1 VPVPAAVPDQL
12 RRRPFLG
19 TTATSAGLST
29 RARLRSSPWRR
40 LFPDVYVHADVE
52 LTHELRVRAAVLR
65 HPDAVV
71 SGRSAAVLWGVP
83 MAGPD
88 DDVELTSFP
97 GAHPVRTAGI
107 RMRRADLEEREALR
121 HDGMWVT
128 SPEATAIELAGGPDV
143 DEAVA
148 AVDQL
153 VVLGGADLTVV
164 RRLADAALGPGCR
177 RARRACALADGLAQS
192 PQETRLRLLMRRG
205 GLLAPVAQHRVVHG
219 GRFVADVDFGWPAHR
234 VAVEYDG
241 LWHAEPGQ
249 FAKDRQR
256 LNRLTAAG
264 WRVVFVTAAD
274 LYRPDQLVARIA
286 AALGPAVVR

>member
-19 TTATSAGLST
+19 TTATSAGLTT

-52 LTHELRVRAAVLR
+52 LTH
-65 HPDAVV
+65 D
-71 SGRSAAVLWGVP
+71 LWGVP

-121 HDGMWVT
+121 HDGMWVS
-128 SPEATAIELAGGPDV
+128 SPEATAVELAGGPDV

-205 GLLAPVAQHRVVHG
+205 GLPAPVAQHRVVHG

>member
-1 VPVPAAVPDQL
+1 MPVPAVVPDQL
-12 RRRPFLG
+12 RRGPFLG
-19 TTATSAGLST
+19 TEAISAGLTT

-40 LFPDVYVHADVE
+40 IFPDVHVHADVE
-52 LTHELRVRAAVLR
+52 VTHQLRVRAAALR

-88 DDVELTSFP
+88 DDVELTSSP

-107 RMRRADLEEREALR
+107 RMRRVDLEEREVLR
-121 HDGMWVT
+121 YDGLWVT
-128 SPEATAIELAGGPDV
+128 SPAATAVELAGGPDL
-143 DEAVA
+143 DEAVV

-164 RRLADAALGPGCR
+164 RRSADAALGPGCR
-177 RARRACALADGLAQS
+177 RARTACALADGLAQA

-205 GLLAPVAQHRVVHG
+205 GLPTPVDQHRVVHG
-219 GRFVADVDFGWPAHR
+219 GRFVADVDFGWPGHR
-234 VAVEYDG
+234 VAVEHDG

-264 WRVVFVTAAD
+264 WQIVFVTDAD
-274 LYRPDQLVARIA
+274 LHRPDQLVARIA
-286 AALGPAVVR
+286 AALNPVVR